1 MASGWTF
8 ISLLLSPCWD
18 RNWTG
23 RATGGAI
30 NGRPINQRHLTDRHV
45 EEGSVGPLGIME
57 GGTRESVG
65 DSIGMKLSLFPLPPL
80 CGRPI
85 NCFLSG
91 MWITLHALDPLVGR
105 ERQGEGLLNNLMNFV
120 LSGLNSIPS

>member
-65 DSIGMKLSLFPLPPL
+65 DSIGMKLLLFPLPL
-80 CGRPI
+80 C
-85 NCFLSG
+85 
-91 MWITLHALDPLVGR
+91 VGV
-105 ERQGEGLLNNLMNFV
+105 QLIA
-120 LSGLNSIPS
+120 S